1 MSSDT
6 QIAVSTENAGQDWGF
21 RPGQSGNPAGR
32 VPGVP
37 NKAPRLLREAILVAG
52 DLAGQRIVIRELKKL
67 IKLHGSEDA
76 IPIDDLE
83 KVHDANGLVRY
94 LLWLAEK
101 HPKSFAGMLGRV
113 IPLQVEGT
121 IEVRNNPLADLMEQ
135 INGRT
140 RSVTK

>member
-6 QIAVSTENAGQDWGF
+6 QVEIITETPRPTYGF
-21 RPGQSGNPAGR
+21 QPGVSGNPAGR
-32 VPGVP
+32 PPGP
-37 NKAPRLLREAILVAG
+37 NKAPRLLREAILIAG
-52 DLAGQRIVIRELKKL
+52 ELAGQRIVRRELNKL
-67 IKLHGSEDA
+67 IKLHGSEAD
-76 IPIDDLE
+76 IPVDDLAKIE
-83 KVHDANGLVRY
+83 DANGLVRY